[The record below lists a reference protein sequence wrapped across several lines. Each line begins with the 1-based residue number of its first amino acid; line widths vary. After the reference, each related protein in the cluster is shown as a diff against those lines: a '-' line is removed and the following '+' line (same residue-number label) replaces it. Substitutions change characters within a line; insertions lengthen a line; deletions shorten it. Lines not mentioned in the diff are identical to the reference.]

1 MPYKMK
7 KVDGFSVSGP
17 SGTHAKGTSKEK
29 AMRQMNL
36 LHGVEH
42 GWKPTGAP
50 PVESSHYEGG
60 EGKRQRD
67 EFHKRKRK

>member
-7 KVDGFSVSGP
+7 KVDGYNVSGP
-17 SGTHAKGTSKEK
+17 SGTHAKNTSKGK
-29 AMRQMNL
+29 AMAQMRL
-36 LHGVEH
+36 LRGVEH
-42 GWKPTGAP
+42 GMVPN
-50 PVESSHYEGG
+50 VESSHYADG